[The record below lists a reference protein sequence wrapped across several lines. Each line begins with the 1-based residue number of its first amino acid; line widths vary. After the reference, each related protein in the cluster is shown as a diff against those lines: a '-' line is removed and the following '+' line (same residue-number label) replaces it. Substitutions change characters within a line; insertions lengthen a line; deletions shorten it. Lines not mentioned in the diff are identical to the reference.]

1 MSLQYWVNGFQED
14 FSIGFLHETTFFQ
27 DGVAGDQT
35 TGESSPSIL
44 AASCFEPM
52 VAEITGFLDHGGP
65 VSIATTNTWQ
75 YTARAVNTNT
85 AIQCQPRLWPYEDPP
100 PDPSTVFVLDVSL
113 DGVTWYTVDSYT
125 TTSSSFFTR
134 SGTFASAVVLPPTI
148 RFVRLSGRYN
158 YARIGLVSRL
168 AVLITDFRD
177 NVSDYTPPPI
187 PPPRGNTTTTLPIST
202 RGSQTMTC
210 VIAQGGQSKKQIS

>member
-1 MSLQYWVNGFQED
+1 MSLQYWVNGFQQD
-14 FSIGFLHETTFFQ
+14 FSIAFLDATTHFQ

-35 TGESSPSIL
+35 TGESSLSLL

-65 VSIATTNTWQ
+65 VDITAANTWQ
-75 YTARAVNTNT
+75 YTARVVNTNS
-85 AIQCQPRLWPYEDPP
+85 AIQCLWPYEDPP
-100 PDPSTVFVLDVSL
+100 PDPSILFVLDVSL

-148 RFVRLSGRYN
+148 RYVRLSGRYN
-158 YARIGLVSRL
+158 YARISLVSQL
-168 AVLITDFRD
+168 AVRITDFRD
-177 NVSDYTPPPI
+177 NISDYTPPPI

-210 VIAQGGQSKKQIS
+210 VVAQGGQSKRQIS